1 MTQAS
6 DKARRER
13 LVFGILAVSAFVVM
27 APVIAVIIY
36 LIVKGISAISW
47 SFLTE
52 MPRDGMRAGGIKPA
66 LLGTLYLMAGTIIF
80 AVPIGI
86 MAAIYLNEYAGK
98 NSLTR
103 LIRLAIVNLAGVP
116 SIVYGLFGLGFFIL
130 FLHVSEGRSILAGA
144 LTLGL
149 MTLPVIITSTEEALI
164 AVPNS
169 FRDGS
174 LALGATKW
182 STIWRIVLP
191 NSAAGIIT
199 GVILGVGRAAGETA
213 PIMFTAAAYYTM
225 RLPGSPLDECMALP
239 YQLYVLAAEGFDI
252 PARMQ
257 WGTAV
262 TLLLIILS
270 MNLVAT
276 LIRSRFRRMRTW

>member
-1 MTQAS
+1 MKQATA
-6 DKARRER
+6 KARKER
-13 LVFGILAVSAFVVM
+13 LVFGILAVSALIVM
-27 APVIAVIIY
+27 VPVIAVIIY
-36 LIVKGISAISW
+36 LIVRGISAISW
-47 SFLTE
+47 SFLTQ
-52 MPRDGMRAGGIKPA
+52 MPTDGMRGGGIKPA
-66 LLGTLYLMAGTIIF
+66 IIGTLYLMAGTFVF
-80 AVPIGI
+80 AVPVGI

-98 NSLTR
+98 NALTR

-130 FLHVSEGRSILAGA
+130 FLHISEGRSILAGT
-144 LTLGL
+144 LTLAL
-149 MTLPVIITSTEEALI
+149 MTLPVIITSTEEALM
-164 AVPNS
+164 AVPKS

-174 LALGATKW
+174 LALGATRW
-182 STIWRIVLP
+182 TTIWRIVLP

-225 RLPGSPLDECMALP
+225 KLPRSPFDECMALP

-262 TLLLIILS
+262 TLLLIILT

-276 LIRSRFRRMRTW
+276 LIRGRFRRMRTW

>member
-6 DKARRER
+6 DKARKER
-13 LVFGILAVSAFVVM
+13 LVFGILAVSALVVM
-27 APVIAVIIY
+27 VPVIAVIVY

-66 LLGTLYLMAGTIIF
+66 LLGTLYLMAGTIMF

-86 MAAIYLNEYAGK
+86 TAAIYLNEYAGK
-98 NSLTR
+98 NALTR

-130 FLHVSEGRSILAGA
+130 FLHVSDGRSILAGA

-225 RLPGSPLDECMALP
+225 RLPRSPLDECMALP